1 MDKTGDLPLVRLPP
15 GGTTTA
21 QRRTGGYNPASMPDA
36 AVTAT
41 LLISCRDQKGLVA
54 SVSDFLYRNEGNII
68 HADQHTDQEEAIFV
82 QRVEWEL
89 DGFEIAREGIAEAF
103 RPLAEAFE
111 MDWSLRFSDEVPR
124 IALFVSKLPH
134 CLYDLLARWR
144 LGELKAV
151 IPAVVSNH
159 EEHRAIAASFGVAY
173 RRFEITPDMKEEQ
186 ESRIAAWLE
195 EERIDVIVLAR
206 YMQILGEGLIARYP
220 NRIIN
225 IHHSFL
231 PAFAGARPY
240 HHAYERGVKIIG
252 ATAHYVTA
260 ELDQGP
266 IIDQDVAR
274 VSHRDSVDDLVRKG
288 RDLEK
293 VVLARAVDLHL
304 RNRIVVYG
312 NKTVVFD

>member
-1 MDKTGDLPLVRLPP
+1 
-15 GGTTTA
+15 
-21 QRRTGGYNPASMPDA
+21 MPEQPI
-36 AVTAT
+36 TAT

-54 SVSDFLYRNEGNII
+54 AVSDFLYRNDGNII
-68 HADQHTDQEEAIFV
+68 HADQHTDQEESVFL

-89 DGFEIAREGIAEAF
+89 DGFGVPREGIAEAF
-103 RPLAEAFE
+103 GPIGERFGME
-111 MDWSLRFSDEVPR
+111 WTLRFSDYVAR
-124 IALFVSKLPH
+124 IALFTSKLPH
-134 CLYDLLARWR
+134 CLYDILARWR
-144 LGELKAV
+144 MGEFRAH
-151 IPAVVSNH
+151 IPLIVSNH
-159 EEHRAIAASFGVAY
+159 EDHREIADDFDVE
-173 RRFEITPDMKEEQ
+173 FHHLPVTPETKGEQ
-186 ESRIAAWLE
+186 EASAAKLLESRE
-195 EERIDVIVLAR
+195 VDVVVLAR
-206 YMQILGEGLIARYP
+206 YMRVLSPEVVARHP

-240 HHAYERGVKIIG
+240 HQAHERGVKIIG
-252 ATAHYVTA
+252 ATAHYVTP

-274 VSHRDSVDDLVRKG
+274 VSHRDSVADLVRKG

-293 VVLARAVDLHL
+293 TVLARALDLHL